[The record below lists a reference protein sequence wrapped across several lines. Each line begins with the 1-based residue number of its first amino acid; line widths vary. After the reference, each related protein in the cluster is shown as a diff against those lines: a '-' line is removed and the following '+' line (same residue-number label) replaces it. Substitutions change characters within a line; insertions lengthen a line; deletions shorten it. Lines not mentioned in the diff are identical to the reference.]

1 MCNWAVKQT
10 LLNMLSLD
18 MEPFCL
24 KVIKIDEKTNILSV
38 KDFYGQ
44 ILYRRI
50 LQEDYWD

>member
-1 MCNWAVKQT
+1 
-10 LLNMLSLD
+10 MLSLD
-18 MEPFCL
+18 MELFCL
-24 KVIKIDEKTNILSV
+24 KEIKIDEEANILSN